1 MDITEIAQ
9 QLSKEES
16 TAFKSFLLA
25 KNKRHDTKN
34 IALYNHIRKGT
45 PTSQLDHILYGKP
58 NRNAFHALHKRLQD
72 NLIDFIAT
80 RNFNTE
86 TSEDMQVFKWI
97 LAARLLYEQNLSKPA
112 LRLLNKATKKAQDLD
127 LYTALIE
134 SYHTQL
140 QYSHLHPEV
149 DLEKL
154 TKQAIQCQHDFLNQE
169 KLTIAY
175 AHLKRKLSL
184 NSDLL
189 KQPIDQTIFETLD
202 KFGININSDLTLKS
216 LFQLLEITNTAANL
230 EHNYSDALP
239 FILKAYTSLKQK
251 EHLTAKHRVYH
262 IQILYFM
269 ANTYFRLKDFKKS
282 QTYLDQMLTAMQAG
296 SPSLYTRFLPN
307 YILIKSLCF
316 NYSGNAQNAINLLE
330 EHLKN
335 KKNHDPDLTL
345 ALTIFYVQQ
354 ENFSKALTTINTLK
368 HTDTWYNKQLGPD
381 WVLKKELVLLLVYFD
396 LEYLDLIQSQLRRFT
411 RSYKPIMKVHPRLT
425 YFVQTVSKM
434 FKTPE
439 IINDVRF
446 RESVKIQFIT
456 DSLEQEDIF
465 MISFFA
471 WIKAKIKKTPLY
483 QTTLELL

>member
-1 MDITEIAQ
+1 MDLKAIIQ
-9 QLSKEES
+9 QFSKEES

-34 IALYNHIRKGT
+34 IVLYNHIRKGI

-80 RNFNTE
+80 RNFDTE
-86 TSEDMQVFKWI
+86 TSQDMQVFKWI

-112 LRLLNKATKKAQDLD
+112 LKLLNKATKKAQDLD

-149 DLEKL
+149 NLEEL
-154 TKQAIQCQHDFLNQE
+154 TQQAIQCQQDFLNQE
-169 KLTIAY
+169 KLNIAY
-175 AHLKRKLSL
+175 AHLKRSLSL
-184 NSDLL
+184 SSELL

-202 KFGININSDLTLKS
+202 QFGININSDLTLKS

-230 EHNYSDALP
+230 DHNYSDALP
-239 FILKAYTSLKQK
+239 FILKAYSSLGQKQ
-251 EHLTAKHRVYH
+251 HLTAKHRVYH

-282 QTYLDQMLTAMQAG
+282 QTYLDQMLTAMQAA
-296 SPSLYTRFLPN
+296 SPSLYARFLPN
-307 YILIKSLCF
+307 YILIKSLCL
-316 NYSGNAQNAINLLE
+316 NYSGNAQKAIDLLE
-330 EHLKN
+330 NHLKH
-335 KKNHDPDLTL
+335 KKNHDPDLIL
-345 ALTIFYVQQ
+345 ALTVFYTQQ
-354 ENFSKALTTINTLK
+354 EEFAQALTTINTLK
-368 HTDTWYNKQLGPD
+368 HTDTWYSKQLGTD
-381 WVLKKELVLLLVYFD
+381 WVLKKELVVLLVYFE
-396 LEYLDLIQSQLRRFT
+396 LEYIDLVQSQLRRFT
-411 RSYKPIMKVHPRLT
+411 RSYKPIIKAKPRLN
-425 YFVQTVSKM
+425 YFVQTISKL
-434 FKTPE
+434 FKNPDSIE
-439 IINDVRF
+439 EERF
-446 RESVKIQFIT
+446 RESVKTQFIT
-456 DSLEQEDIF
+456 DSLEREDIF